1 MTNTYT
7 TPGGPVYTLYSSAL
21 EQPHLLIAGATGSG
35 KSVVI
40 NGLIHTILH
49 RLPGGHGGAQMVLI
63 DPKRVELIQWARVP
77 HTEDVPGSVSIAEAM
92 ELTEQRYR
100 TMQAERV
107 RKYTGPDLYVI
118 IDEFAD
124 LMTTQARTVKPLIQ
138 RLAQIGRA
146 ARVHLIIG
154 TQTPIAKIL
163 PTEIKCNFDS
173 RIGLRARSR
182 QDSRNII
189 DKPGLE
195 KLPRYGFGVYMTPAG
210 DQLYKIPMIPDN
222 ELNALQNWWER
233 QVPKHRR
240 RLFGKR

>member
-1 MTNTYT
+1 
-7 TPGGPVYTLYSSAL
+7 
-21 EQPHLLIAGATGSG
+21 
-35 KSVVI
+35 
-40 NGLIHTILH
+40 
-49 RLPGGHGGAQMVLI
+49 
-63 DPKRVELIQWARVP
+63 
-77 HTEDVPGSVSIAEAM
+77 
-92 ELTEQRYR
+92 
-100 TMQAERV
+100 
-107 RKYTGPDLYVI
+107 
-118 IDEFAD
+118 
-124 LMTTQARTVKPLIQ
+124 MTTQARTVKPLIQ